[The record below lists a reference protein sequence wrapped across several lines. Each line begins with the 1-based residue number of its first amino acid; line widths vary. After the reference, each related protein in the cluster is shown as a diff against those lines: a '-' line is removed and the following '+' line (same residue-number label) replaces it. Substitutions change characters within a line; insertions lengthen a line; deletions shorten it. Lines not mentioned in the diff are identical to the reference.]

1 MSKKKLQTIALL
13 LVSIVG
19 SIGLISSLII
29 YGE

>member
-1 MSKKKLQTIALL
+1 MSKKNLQTIALL